1 MCSCKSV
8 RGDTFH
14 QRRPAQRR
22 GESRSLLMFS
32 CAGHLLAGT
41 CEIVT
46 LARDSSQPRRT
57 IARQTARCACR
68 KGQIAGTT
76 RARPACVD
84 GLLTVLAKTN
94 TPHKRMIPIIHH
106 PSFLGGNAA
115 ATPSVDNQSAA
126 TIRAVGRSNSASG
139 FMLG

>member
-1 MCSCKSV
+1 EV
-8 RGDTFH
+8 AD
-14 QRRPAQRR
+14 
-22 GESRSLLMFS
+22 SLL
-32 CAGHLLAGT
+32 
-41 CEIVT
+41 T
-46 LARDSSQPRRT
+46 LPL
-57 IARQTARCACR
+57 C
-68 KGQIAGTT
+68 
-76 RARPACVD
+76 PP